1 VIEKISYANNSGL
14 MHPNGGIMA
23 ITEETDDPGCCSI
36 DYGHHKAVF
45 ERRQRAYR
53 EDPSKAVTVH
63 EARVR
68 LVNDHLKEART

>member
-1 VIEKISYANNSGL
+1 
-14 MHPNGGIMA
+14 MA

-63 EARVR
+63 EDGYAWS
-68 LVNDHLKEART
+68 TTT